1 MSNSATPDDL
11 SRSVLFVCL
20 GNICRSP
27 LAQGVTEHLAR
38 ERGVRDR
45 LRIESCGTGAWHV
58 GNSPDPR
65 TIDVALRNGVTLNS
79 LARQFDPRRDFER
92 FQLILAMDKRN
103 QRDILAAAGSRADPA
118 RVRLF
123 LEFADP
129 ALAEPH
135 GLEVPDPYYGGPEG
149 FDLMYRLVRSGA
161 EGVLRKLLGERTT

>member
-1 MSNSATPDDL
+1 MTDSAP
-11 SRSVLFVCL
+11 SVLFVCL

-65 TIDVALRNGVTLNS
+65 TIDVAQRNGVTLNS
-79 LARQFDPRRDFER
+79 LARQFDARRDFGR
-92 FQLILAMDKRN
+92 FGLILAMDKRN
-103 QRDILAAAGSRADPA
+103 QRDILATAGSQINPGH
-118 RVRLF
+118 VRLF
-123 LEFADP
+123 LEFAEP
-129 ALAEPH
+129 TLAEPH

-161 EGVLRKLLGERTT
+161 EGVLRQLLGESTT